1 MVGRDYMSSTKW
13 WLELKLLLNPRGDRV
28 LGEMYAPTV
37 GWISLNA
44 AMLRRLRR
52 CGQPADFADDFEYM
66 KMRLEDALLAEGGS
80 DGAKEGL

>member
-1 MVGRDYMSSTKW
+1 
-13 WLELKLLLNPRGDRV
+13 
-28 LGEMYAPTV
+28 MYAPTV

-52 CGQPADFADDFEYM
+52 CGQPTDFADDFEYM

-80 DGAKEGL
+80 DGAKESL